1 VCVGVCVC
9 VWLPRSQGRQQAGL
23 LTGPLDVP
31 ALVTQQRSSMPE
43 VRAGG
48 SPCQGGLLCASL
60 VSGAGQPQP
69 LPLPLPLLL
78 LLLLMLLALSL
89 VQWSSRGTST

>member
-1 VCVGVCVC
+1 
-9 VWLPRSQGRQQAGL
+9 
-23 LTGPLDVP
+23 
-31 ALVTQQRSSMPE
+31 MPE
-43 VRAGG
+43 VRASG